1 VVVSATSAA
10 AIGVVHLTPGG
21 VRAPPRFGWVR
32 RVSIRGGRRS
42 VGADPVR
49 DPAVVVGGICLDQA
63 KCYLIGVHCIR
74 ILALTSCLV
83 CPKSLVLDRMRFPS
97 SICELACVSFS
108 LGAY

>member
-1 VVVSATSAA
+1 MVVSATSAA

-49 DPAVVVGGICLDQA
+49 DPCRGSWGNCEFAGSDHGLRASTFGASARETKPNVLNWC
-63 KCYLIGVHCIR
+63 
-74 ILALTSCLV
+74 
-83 CPKSLVLDRMRFPS
+83 SLHTHLGTNF
-97 SICELACVSFS
+97 LFS
-108 LGAY
+108 MSKKLGAR